1 MGCPRES
8 SSDMTSDSSHSFNH
22 EARIARPIEN
32 PALPCS
38 PLATVGLRAVPI
50 KRGASKAPQASPYG
64 PRDSMPAR
72 GLQLAFML
80 AFRAH
85 LIATTQLRGV
95 YSLQKNDSQRATN
108 MTFVIHVARNASTW
122 SRGDTR
128 LTTRAILDIRSEP
141 VATETCEHAF
151 AISYYV
157 LGGQSLFVHYA
168 RACMVSEN
176 LSGG

>member
-1 MGCPRES
+1 MNSLAKITLLDPMGCPRES

-108 MTFVIHVARNASTW
+108 MTFVIHVAVRTMRISMSGRSIPSMCADTLKCRETLR
-122 SRGDTR
+122 RGPE
-128 LTTRAILDIRSEP
+128 AIQD
-141 VATETCEHAF
+141 
-151 AISYYV
+151 
-157 LGGQSLFVHYA
+157 
-168 RACMVSEN
+168 
-176 LSGG
+176 